1 MPHPAPPRALVE
13 AVRARY
19 PLWQN
24 LSLDNV
30 AQARQHPLPWLLKTI
45 EEMYDSR
52 YAHDCAELEFIA
64 GGDPDDADE
73 LIGAHPFPEYVQGYC
88 GRQYGVKALA
98 EKAAWEVMC
107 NAEAARS
114 AGESN
119 PHNLTATAPIRG
131 PKMFPA
137 PDGSPLSRLAY
148 AGLHTSVDLF
158 CAFCNRGY
166 DDEELMFFLYCRQ
179 TLLQECSRA
188 LPQTNHMAP
197 KGADKRFVA
206 GVPVPPMCPA
216 IELTETR
223 AKNITR
229 SVFGKNGG
237 GVLYQAVRQLIT
249 DYFRERRD
257 AIESE
262 ASSEPYAEKPKATME
277 AYYYLKL
284 MLSAYRD
291 TRPDNAI
298 DDGEFSYDDDE
309 EYEEEAVYR
318 ASFDAS
324 PQGVSKAKDWSEGNG
339 RGQGGAA
346 GDSTATP
353 ASFVTAQQKMEGGT
367 RGHTATPANESA
379 NEAVPDSESPA
390 ANETAA
396 VQSTTKAMARSSIGK
411 SHHKSTD
418 PKGES
423 VRVVRRAITES
434 CGKYCDVLLQVA
446 QDLPPPVLAELKRKA
461 VTALD
466 GHSQELFSG
475 ALAAAFGADSGNGA
489 GPGGAGRIAQSE
501 PDVVAA
507 VSKSVTALLRKAQNG
522 ADPAE
527 SGAAEAREV
536 ARLVL
541 ASRTIRSHVEPL
553 LTRLLSELDD
563 DETSGIVE

>member
-1 MPHPAPPRALVE
+1 M
-13 AVRARY
+13 
-19 PLWQN
+19 
-24 LSLDNV
+24 
-30 AQARQHPLPWLLKTI
+30 
-45 EEMYDSR
+45 
-52 YAHDCAELEFIA
+52 
-64 GGDPDDADE
+64 
-73 LIGAHPFPEYVQGYC
+73 
-88 GRQYGVKALA
+88 
-98 EKAAWEVMC
+98 
-107 NAEAARS
+107 
-114 AGESN
+114 
-119 PHNLTATAPIRG
+119 
-131 PKMFPA
+131 
-137 PDGSPLSRLAY
+137 
-148 AGLHTSVDLF
+148 HTSVDLF

-188 LPQTNHMAP
+188 LPQNDHMAP
-197 KGADKRFVA
+197 KGADKRFVS
-206 GVPVPPMCPA
+206 GMPVPPMCSA

-229 SVFGKNGG
+229 AVFGKNGG
-237 GVLYQAVRQLIT
+237 GVLYQAVRQLVT

-257 AIESE
+257 ALESE
-262 ASSEPYAEKPKATME
+262 ASGEPYAEAPKATME

-291 TRPDNAI
+291 TRPDNAD
-298 DDGEFSYDDDE
+298 DDGEFSYDDE

-324 PQGVSKAKDWSEGNG
+324 PRGASGIKDWGAESRRTNVT
-339 RGQGGAA
+339 GG
-346 GDSTATP
+346 STATP

-367 RGHTATPANESA
+367 RGHAATPANE
-379 NEAVPDSESPA
+379 AVDADAESPA
-390 ANETAA
+390 AAA
-396 VQSTTKAMARSSIGK
+396 VESTTKAMARSSIGK
-411 SHHKSTD
+411 SQKSSSD

-489 GPGGAGRIAQSE
+489 GPGGAGRIAQTE

-507 VSKSVTALLRKAQNG
+507 VAKSVTALLRKAQSG

-527 SGAAEAREV
+527 SGAEAREV

-563 DETSGIVE
+563 EETSGIVE

>member
-1 MPHPAPPRALVE
+1 MMIRTDRNRGLTPKRPQRTPGPSMPHPAPPRALVE

-24 LSLDNV
+24 ISLDHV

-52 YAHDCAELEFIA
+52 YAHDVAELEYIA

-73 LIGAHPFPEYVQGYC
+73 LIGAHPFPEYVQSYC

-114 AGESN
+114 
-119 PHNLTATAPIRG
+119 
-131 PKMFPA
+131 
-137 PDGSPLSRLAY
+137 

-188 LPQTNHMAP
+188 LPQNDHMAP
-197 KGADKRFVA
+197 KGADKRFVS
-206 GVPVPPMCPA
+206 GMPVPPMCSA

-229 SVFGKNGG
+229 AVFGKNGG
-237 GVLYQAVRQLIT
+237 GVLYQAVRQLVT

-257 AIESE
+257 ALESE
-262 ASSEPYAEKPKATME
+262 ASGEPYAEAPKATME

-291 TRPDNAI
+291 TRPDNAD
-298 DDGEFSYDDDE
+298 DDGEFSYDDE

-324 PQGVSKAKDWSEGNG
+324 PRSASGIKDW
-339 RGQGGAA
+339 GGESRRTNVT
-346 GDSTATP
+346 GGSTATP
-353 ASFVTAQQKMEGGT
+353 ASFVTAQQKMDGGT
-367 RGHTATPANESA
+367 RGHAATPANE
-379 NEAVPDSESPA
+379 AVDVDAESPA
-390 ANETAA
+390 AAA
-396 VQSTTKAMARSSIGK
+396 VESTTKAMARSSIGK
-411 SHHKSTD
+411 SQKSSSD

-446 QDLPPPVLAELKRKA
+446 QDLPPLVLAELKRKA

-475 ALAAAFGADSGNGA
+475 SLAAAFGADSGNGA
-489 GPGGAGRIAQSE
+489 GPGGAGRIAQTE

-507 VSKSVTALLRKAQNG
+507 VAKSVTALLRKAQSG

-527 SGAAEAREV
+527 SGAEAREV

-563 DETSGIVE
+563 EETSGIVE

>member
-1 MPHPAPPRALVE
+1 MMIRTDRNRGLTPKRPQRTPGPSMPHPAPPRALVE

-114 AGESN
+114 AG
-119 PHNLTATAPIRG
+119 
-131 PKMFPA
+131 
-137 PDGSPLSRLAY
+137 
-148 AGLHTSVDLF
+148 LHTSVDLF

-188 LPQTNHMAP
+188 LPQTDHMAP

-206 GVPVPPMCPA
+206 GAPVPPMCPA
-216 IELTETR
+216 IELTENR

-257 AIESE
+257 ALESE
-262 ASSEPYAEKPKATME
+262 ASSEPYAAEKPKATME

-291 TRPDNAI
+291 TRPDDAI
-298 DDGEFSYDDDE
+298 DDGEFSSDDE

-339 RGQGGAA
+339 RTGAA
-346 GDSTATP
+346 GDSTVTP
-353 ASFVTAQQKMEGGT
+353 PTSFVTARQKMEEGT

-379 NEAVPDSESPA
+379 AVPDSESPA
-390 ANETAA
+390 AATAA
-396 VQSTTKAMARSSIGK
+396 VESTTKAMARSSIGK
-411 SHHKSTD
+411 SHKSTD

>member
-24 LSLDNV
+24 ISLDHV

-52 YAHDCAELEFIA
+52 YAHDVAELEYIA

-73 LIGAHPFPEYVQGYC
+73 LIGAHPFPEYVQSYC

-114 AGESN
+114 
-119 PHNLTATAPIRG
+119 
-131 PKMFPA
+131 
-137 PDGSPLSRLAY
+137 

-188 LPQTNHMAP
+188 LPQNDHMAP
-197 KGADKRFVA
+197 KGADKRFVS
-206 GVPVPPMCPA
+206 GMPVPPMCSA

-229 SVFGKNGG
+229 AVFGKNGG
-237 GVLYQAVRQLIT
+237 GVLYQAVRQLVT

-257 AIESE
+257 ALESE
-262 ASSEPYAEKPKATME
+262 ASGEPYAEAPKATME

-291 TRPDNAI
+291 TRPDNAD
-298 DDGEFSYDDDE
+298 DDGEFSYDDE

-324 PQGVSKAKDWSEGNG
+324 PRSASGIKDW
-339 RGQGGAA
+339 GGESRRTNVT
-346 GDSTATP
+346 GGSTATP
-353 ASFVTAQQKMEGGT
+353 ASFVTAQQKMDGGT
-367 RGHTATPANESA
+367 RGHAATPANE
-379 NEAVPDSESPA
+379 AVDVDAESPA
-390 ANETAA
+390 AAA
-396 VQSTTKAMARSSIGK
+396 VESTTKAMARSSIGK
-411 SHHKSTD
+411 SQKSSSD

-446 QDLPPPVLAELKRKA
+446 QDLPPLVLAELKRKA

-475 ALAAAFGADSGNGA
+475 SLAAAFGADSGNGA
-489 GPGGAGRIAQSE
+489 GPGGAGRIAQTE

-507 VSKSVTALLRKAQNG
+507 VAKSVTALLRKAQSG

-527 SGAAEAREV
+527 SGAEAREV

-563 DETSGIVE
+563 EETSGIVE

>member
-1 MPHPAPPRALVE
+1 
-13 AVRARY
+13 
-19 PLWQN
+19 
-24 LSLDNV
+24 
-30 AQARQHPLPWLLKTI
+30 
-45 EEMYDSR
+45 
-52 YAHDCAELEFIA
+52 
-64 GGDPDDADE
+64 
-73 LIGAHPFPEYVQGYC
+73 
-88 GRQYGVKALA
+88 
-98 EKAAWEVMC
+98 
-107 NAEAARS
+107 
-114 AGESN
+114 
-119 PHNLTATAPIRG
+119 
-131 PKMFPA
+131 
-137 PDGSPLSRLAY
+137 
-148 AGLHTSVDLF
+148 
-158 CAFCNRGY
+158 
-166 DDEELMFFLYCRQ
+166 MFFLYCRQ

-188 LPQTNHMAP
+188 LPLTDHMAP

-216 IELTETR
+216 IELTENR
-223 AKNITR
+223 AKDITR

-257 AIESE
+257 ALESE
-262 ASSEPYAEKPKATME
+262 ASTEPYAEKPKPTME

-309 EYEEEAVYR
+309 EYEEEAVYG

-324 PQGVSKAKDWSEGNG
+324 PRGVSKAKDWSEGNG
-339 RGQGGAA
+339 RTGAA
-346 GDSTATP
+346 GDGTATP
-353 ASFVTAQQKMEGGT
+353 ASFATAQQKMQGGT

-379 NEAVPDSESPA
+379 AVPDSESPA
-390 ANETAA
+390 AASAA
-396 VQSTTKAMARSSIGK
+396 VESTTKAMARSSIGK
-411 SHHKSTD
+411 SHKSTD

-507 VSKSVTALLRKAQNG
+507 VSKSVTALLRKAQSG

>member
-30 AQARQHPLPWLLKTI
+30 AQARQHQLPWLLKTI

-137 PDGSPLSRLAY
+137 PDGSPSSHLVY

-188 LPQTNHMAP
+188 LPQTDHMAP

-206 GVPVPPMCPA
+206 GAPVPPMCPA
-216 IELTETR
+216 IELTENR

-237 GVLYQAVRQLIT
+237 GVLYQAVRQLIA

-257 AIESE
+257 ALESE
-262 ASSEPYAEKPKATME
+262 ASSEPYAAEKPKATME

-291 TRPDNAI
+291 TRPDDAI
-298 DDGEFSYDDDE
+298 DDGEFSDDDE

-339 RGQGGAA
+339 RTGPA
-346 GDSTATP
+346 GDSTVTP
-353 ASFVTAQQKMEGGT
+353 PISFVTAQQKMEGGT

-379 NEAVPDSESPA
+379 AVPDSESPA
-390 ANETAA
+390 AATAA
-396 VQSTTKAMARSSIGK
+396 VESTTKAMARSSIGK
-411 SHHKSTD
+411 SHKSTD

>member
-1 MPHPAPPRALVE
+1 
-13 AVRARY
+13 
-19 PLWQN
+19 
-24 LSLDNV
+24 
-30 AQARQHPLPWLLKTI
+30 
-45 EEMYDSR
+45 
-52 YAHDCAELEFIA
+52 
-64 GGDPDDADE
+64 
-73 LIGAHPFPEYVQGYC
+73 
-88 GRQYGVKALA
+88 
-98 EKAAWEVMC
+98 
-107 NAEAARS
+107 
-114 AGESN
+114 
-119 PHNLTATAPIRG
+119 
-131 PKMFPA
+131 
-137 PDGSPLSRLAY
+137 
-148 AGLHTSVDLF
+148 
-158 CAFCNRGY
+158 
-166 DDEELMFFLYCRQ
+166 
-179 TLLQECSRA
+179 
-188 LPQTNHMAP
+188 MAP

-206 GVPVPPMCPA
+206 GAPVPPMCPA
-216 IELTETR
+216 IELTENR

-237 GVLYQAVRQLIT
+237 GVLYQAVRQLIA

-257 AIESE
+257 ALESE
-262 ASSEPYAEKPKATME
+262 ASSEPYAAEKPKATME

-291 TRPDNAI
+291 TRPDDAI
-298 DDGEFSYDDDE
+298 DDGEFSDDDE

-339 RGQGGAA
+339 RTGAA
-346 GDSTATP
+346 GDSTVTP
-353 ASFVTAQQKMEGGT
+353 PTSFVTAQQKMEGGT

-379 NEAVPDSESPA
+379 AVPDSESPA
-390 ANETAA
+390 AATAA
-396 VQSTTKAMARSSIGK
+396 VESTTKAMARSSIGK
-411 SHHKSTD
+411 SHKSTD